1 MLKKVSQRLGRW
13 FIHQKMNRWKKSR
26 DLPSISNTVWTYI
39 LSKITNLSQD
49 IMEVK
54 MCVSKEPKSQF
65 EDIQELKNK
74 IKILS
79 KKVISIKPELKDW
92 VKKNFVD
99 SWRDSEEE

>member
-1 MLKKVSQRLGRW
+1 
-13 FIHQKMNRWKKSR
+13 
-26 DLPSISNTVWTYI
+26 
-39 LSKITNLSQD
+39 
-49 IMEVK
+49 

-79 KKVISIKPELKDW
+79 KKVMSIKPERRDW

-99 SWRDSEEE
+99 SWYDSEEE